1 MDSTRQQKF
10 ARTIQKDLGDIFIH
24 EGKSIYGNSFVTVTG
39 VRVTPDLG
47 IARVYISILQKNNRE
62 GTLESIRKAKGEIR
76 RMIGIRM
83 RNTIHHIPDLE
94 FFLDESLDYVENID
108 RVMKDIVVPKETK
121 TNKKDYNEEI

>member
-10 ARTIQKDLGDIFIH
+10 ARTIQKDLGDILIH
-24 EGKSIYGNSFVTVTG
+24 EGKGIYGNSFVTVTG

-47 IARVYISILQKNNRE
+47 IARVYVSILQANNRE
-62 GTLESIRKAKGEIR
+62 GILESIRKAKGEIR
-76 RMIGIRM
+76 RMLGARM

-94 FFLDESLDYVENID
+94 FFLDESLDYVEKID